1 MTSSEMRTKLA
12 KPLLIAKPIS
22 AIASNAARLSVFS
35 GASFVFILGIL
46 HLLEPEF
53 DPTWRFISEYALG
66 NFGWMM
72 HLAFVLLAVSL
83 ISAGVVVFS
92 QVRTVVGYIGL
103 AILGLSSSGL
113 LIAAIFVTDPISVSP
128 DAATFSGKMH
138 AIGATLDYTPVA
150 ALLMSFALVRN
161 EAWRPIRGRL
171 FVTSGIMI
179 VVMVLFIIQIPHDG
193 QFTPDVL
200 AGLFGRFL
208 IVSYLGW
215 LLIVGFHALKLRK
228 LSV

>member
-1 MTSSEMRTKLA
+1 
-12 KPLLIAKPIS
+12 
-22 AIASNAARLSVFS
+22 
-35 GASFVFILGIL
+35 
-46 HLLEPEF
+46 
-53 DPTWRFISEYALG
+53 
-66 NFGWMM
+66 
-72 HLAFVLLAVSL
+72 
-83 ISAGVVVFS
+83 
-92 QVRTVVGYIGL
+92 
-103 AILGLSSSGL
+103 

-150 ALLMSFALVRN
+150 ALLMSFALARN

-171 FVTSGIMI
+171 FVTSGIML
-179 VVMVLFIIQIPHDG
+179 VVMTIFILQIPQDG

-215 LLIVGFHALKLRK
+215 LLIVGIHTLKLRK
-228 LSV
+228 LRVQ

>member
-1 MTSSEMRTKLA
+1 MA
-12 KPLLIAKPIS
+12 KPPLIAKPIS

-35 GASFVFILGIL
+35 GALFVIILGIL
-46 HLLEPEF
+46 HLLEPQF

-72 HLAFVLLAVSL
+72 QLAFVLLAMSL
-83 ISAGVVVFS
+83 ICAGVVIFS
-92 QVRTVVGYIGL
+92 QVRTVVGYFGL

-150 ALLMSFALVRN
+150 ALLMSFALARN
-161 EAWRPIRGRL
+161 EAWKPIRGRL
-171 FVTSGIMI
+171 FVTSSIML
-179 VVMVLFIIQIPHDG
+179 VVMILFILQLPQDG
-193 QFTPDVL
+193 QFSPDVL

-208 IVSYLGW
+208 IVSYIGW
-215 LLIVGFHALKLRK
+215 LLIVGIHTLKLRK